1 MHAEQLAVALGN
13 ARRYKR
19 GWLASC
25 PVPGHGSGNGDT
37 NPSLA
42 ITDGEGGKI
51 LLKCFGGCEQADV
64 FESVKPLL
72 GDGQLGWNSLPPRRI
87 SAEPLE
93 NVKPIR
99 MNEVYAWDYITL
111 DGEITA
117 QKVRYELT
125 GGKKTYRQYRI
136 VEGQRIPT
144 IAGWEPVP
152 YNMPM
157 MAAHPSKVV
166 FITEGEKAAEYLTAF
181 LGVVAV
187 SAHQGASDWPEAIT
201 PYFQDRNVVILP
213 DHDLPGWRYA
223 NRVAKALQGTA
234 AQIRIVDLGMDAIGD
249 DAYEWIDADHD
260 LEDLKQLV
268 QQTPLWDGEDV
279 EPPSRLTGKEAEK
292 EPESVTPEAEPF
304 DDHVPRR
311 FKVEM
316 WRDAKDEPVK
326 WLIDRVIPQRGF
338 MALYGPPGTFKS
350 FIALHMAAMVA
361 SGQTWLGHEV
371 QSEGGV
377 LYVAGEGHGGIG
389 TRIAGLR
396 KQYDLKDIP
405 VGVIRSQVNL
415 RGSESDFTDLL
426 IAISESEIE
435 KPKLI
440 IIDTLARA
448 FGGGN
453 ENASEDMGAFIAQCG
468 RLQAATEAALLVVH
482 HSGKD
487 ASLGLRGHSSF
498 LGAVDTQIE
507 ITRHQDAPSGTLKLT
522 KQKDGKDGVEIH
534 FSLDSVNLEP
544 PSIQGESPLGF
555 EQHESSTL
563 VVTPYEGDVPDS
575 VTFRPPSGSGAKTGR
590 GKHQSVAREA
600 LRYVIKRNGE
610 HQIIQG
616 ERHRVVSID
625 AWRDEFYA
633 RLGSD
638 VEESDKRKRWKEVRD
653 KLSELGFSAI
663 RNDVVWIKPSDDEA
677 F

>member
-1 MHAEQLAVALGN
+1 
-13 ARRYKR
+13 
-19 GWLASC
+19 
-25 PVPGHGSGNGDT
+25 
-37 NPSLA
+37 
-42 ITDGEGGKI
+42 
-51 LLKCFGGCEQADV
+51 
-64 FESVKPLL
+64 
-72 GDGQLGWNSLPPRRI
+72 
-87 SAEPLE
+87 
-93 NVKPIR
+93 
-99 MNEVYAWDYITL
+99 
-111 DGEITA
+111 
-117 QKVRYELT
+117 
-125 GGKKTYRQYRI
+125 
-136 VEGQRIPT
+136 
-144 IAGWEPVP
+144 
-152 YNMPM
+152 
-157 MAAHPSKVV
+157 
-166 FITEGEKAAEYLTAF
+166 
-181 LGVVAV
+181 
-187 SAHQGASDWPEAIT
+187 
-201 PYFQDRNVVILP
+201 
-213 DHDLPGWRYA
+213 
-223 NRVAKALQGTA
+223 
-234 AQIRIVDLGMDAIGD
+234 
-249 DAYEWIDADHD
+249 
-260 LEDLKQLV
+260 
-268 QQTPLWDGEDV
+268 
-279 EPPSRLTGKEAEK
+279 
-292 EPESVTPEAEPF
+292 
-304 DDHVPRR
+304 
-311 FKVEM
+311 
-316 WRDAKDEPVK
+316 
-326 WLIDRVIPQRGF
+326 

-396 KQYDLKDIP
+396 KQYELTDIP

-426 IAISESEIE
+426 IAIAESEIE

-507 ITRHQDAPSGTLKLT
+507 ITRHQEAQSGTLKLT

-544 PSIQGESPLGF
+544 PKGEGESPLGF
-555 EQHESSTL
+555 EQHESATL
-563 VVTPYEGDVPDS
+563 VVTPFQGDVPDS

>member
-1 MHAEQLAVALGN
+1 
-13 ARRYKR
+13 
-19 GWLASC
+19 
-25 PVPGHGSGNGDT
+25 
-37 NPSLA
+37 
-42 ITDGEGGKI
+42 
-51 LLKCFGGCEQADV
+51 
-64 FESVKPLL
+64 
-72 GDGQLGWNSLPPRRI
+72 
-87 SAEPLE
+87 
-93 NVKPIR
+93 
-99 MNEVYAWDYITL
+99 
-111 DGEITA
+111 
-117 QKVRYELT
+117 
-125 GGKKTYRQYRI
+125 
-136 VEGQRIPT
+136 
-144 IAGWEPVP
+144 
-152 YNMPM
+152 
-157 MAAHPSKVV
+157 
-166 FITEGEKAAEYLTAF
+166 
-181 LGVVAV
+181 VAV

-268 QQTPLWDGEDV
+268 QETALWDGEDV
-279 EPPSRLTGKEAEK
+279 HPPTRLTGKEAEK

-396 KQYDLKDIP
+396 KQYELTDIP

-426 IAISESEIE
+426 IAIAESEIE

-507 ITRHQDAPSGTLKLT
+507 ITRHQEAQSGTLRIT

-534 FSLDSVNLEP
+534 FSLNSVQLEP
-544 PSIQGESPLGF
+544 PKGLGF
-555 EQHESSTL
+555 ESDESATL
-563 VVTPYEGDVPDS
+563 VVKEFTGDLPDQDE
-575 VTFRPPSGSGAKTGR
+575 FKPPSGRGNKTGR
-590 GKHQSVAREA
+590 GKHQVMAREA
-600 LRYVIKRNGE
+600 LRHVIKTQGE
-610 HQIIQG
+610 YRIMQG
-616 ERHRVVSID
+616 ERHRCVTVD
-625 AWRDEFYA
+625 AWRQEVYT

-638 VEESDKRKRWKEVRD
+638 VEDSDKRKRWKELRD
-653 KLSELGFSAI
+653 TLADIGYTAMRDEW
-663 RNDVVWIKPSDDEA
+663 VWIAYASEVRPNE

>member
-1 MHAEQLAVALGN
+1 
-13 ARRYKR
+13 
-19 GWLASC
+19 
-25 PVPGHGSGNGDT
+25 
-37 NPSLA
+37 
-42 ITDGEGGKI
+42 
-51 LLKCFGGCEQADV
+51 
-64 FESVKPLL
+64 
-72 GDGQLGWNSLPPRRI
+72 
-87 SAEPLE
+87 
-93 NVKPIR
+93 
-99 MNEVYAWDYITL
+99 
-111 DGEITA
+111 
-117 QKVRYELT
+117 
-125 GGKKTYRQYRI
+125 
-136 VEGQRIPT
+136 
-144 IAGWEPVP
+144 
-152 YNMPM
+152 M

-268 QQTPLWDGEDV
+268 QQTALWDGEDV
-279 EPPSRLTGKEAEK
+279 HPPTRLTGKEAEK
-292 EPESVTPEAEPF
+292 EPESVTPESEPF

-426 IAISESEIE
+426 IAIAESEIE

-507 ITRHQDAPSGTLKLT
+507 ITRHQEAQSGTLKLT

-544 PSIQGESPLGF
+544 PKGLGF
-555 EQHESSTL
+555 EADESATL
-563 VVTPYEGDVPDS
+563 VVKEFTGDLPDQDE
-575 VTFRPPSGSGAKTGR
+575 FKPPSGRGNKTGR
-590 GKHQSVAREA
+590 GKHQVMAREA
-600 LRYVIKRNGE
+600 LRHVIKTQGE
-610 HQIIQG
+610 YRIMQG
-616 ERHRVVSID
+616 ERHRCVTVD
-625 AWRDEFYA
+625 VWRQEVYT

-638 VEESDKRKRWKEVRD
+638 VEDSDKRKRWKELRD
-653 KLSELGFSAI
+653 TLADIGYTAMRDEW
-663 RNDVVWIKPSDDEA
+663 VWIAYASEVRPNE

>member
-1 MHAEQLAVALGN
+1 
-13 ARRYKR
+13 
-19 GWLASC
+19 
-25 PVPGHGSGNGDT
+25 
-37 NPSLA
+37 
-42 ITDGEGGKI
+42 
-51 LLKCFGGCEQADV
+51 
-64 FESVKPLL
+64 
-72 GDGQLGWNSLPPRRI
+72 
-87 SAEPLE
+87 LE

-99 MNEVYAWDYITL
+99 LNEVYAWDYITL

-117 QKVRYELT
+117 QKVRYELP

-136 VEGQRIPT
+136 VDGQRIPT

-152 YNMPM
+152 YNLPM

-268 QQTPLWDGEDV
+268 QKTALWDGEDV
-279 EPPSRLTGKEAEK
+279 HPPTRLTGKEAEK

-396 KQYDLKDIP
+396 KQYELTDIP

-426 IAISESEIE
+426 IAIAESEIE

-507 ITRHQDAPSGTLKLT
+507 ITRHQEAQSGTLRIT

-534 FSLDSVNLEP
+534 FSLNSVQLEP
-544 PSIQGESPLGF
+544 PKGLGF
-555 EQHESSTL
+555 ESDESATL
-563 VVTPYEGDVPDS
+563 VVKEFTGDLPDQDE
-575 VTFRPPSGSGAKTGR
+575 FKPPSGRGNKTGR
-590 GKHQSVAREA
+590 GKHQVMAREA
-600 LRYVIKRNGE
+600 LRHVIKTQGE
-610 HQIIQG
+610 YRIMQG
-616 ERHRVVSID
+616 ERHRCVTVD
-625 AWRDEFYA
+625 VWRQEVYT

-638 VEESDKRKRWKEVRD
+638 VEDSDKRKRWKELRD
-653 KLSELGFSAI
+653 TLADIGYTAMRDEW
-663 RNDVVWIKPSDDEA
+663 VWIAYASEVRPNE

>member
-1 MHAEQLAVALGN
+1 L
-13 ARRYKR
+13 
-19 GWLASC
+19 
-25 PVPGHGSGNGDT
+25 
-37 NPSLA
+37 
-42 ITDGEGGKI
+42 
-51 LLKCFGGCEQADV
+51 
-64 FESVKPLL
+64 
-72 GDGQLGWNSLPPRRI
+72 
-87 SAEPLE
+87 
-93 NVKPIR
+93 
-99 MNEVYAWDYITL
+99 NEVYAWDYITL

-117 QKVRYELT
+117 QKVRYELP

-136 VEGQRIPT
+136 VDGQRIPT

-152 YNMPM
+152 YNLPM

-268 QQTPLWDGEDV
+268 QQTALWDGEDV
-279 EPPSRLTGKEAEK
+279 HPPTRLTGKEAEK

-304 DDHVPRR
+304 DDHAPRR

-371 QSEGGV
+371 QGEGGV

-426 IAISESEIE
+426 IAIAESEIE

-507 ITRHQDAPSGTLKLT
+507 ITRHQEAQSGTLKLT

-544 PSIQGESPLGF
+544 PKGLGF
-555 EQHESSTL
+555 EADESATL
-563 VVTPYEGDVPDS
+563 VVKEFTGDLPDQDE
-575 VTFRPPSGSGAKTGR
+575 FKPPSGRGNKTGR
-590 GKHQSVAREA
+590 GKHQVMAREA
-600 LRYVIKRNGE
+600 LRHVIKTQGE
-610 HQIIQG
+610 YRIMQG
-616 ERHRVVSID
+616 ERHRCVTVD
-625 AWRDEFYA
+625 VWRQEVYT

-638 VEESDKRKRWKEVRD
+638 VEDSDKRKRWKELRD
-653 KLSELGFSAI
+653 TLADIGYTAMRDEW
-663 RNDVVWIKPSDDEA
+663 VWIAYASEVRPNE